1 MILSFFLG
9 KMLLG
14 WNFKTC
20 HGSQGSRAPVTPS
33 EMPVPTFVSGALKI
47 FGPIGTPRF
56 LENLFVILFI
66 PTGSWVILRFNTL
79 KGSPMKKIRLFGN
92 NPTDRQRRYSDASV
106 VKDLPDFAEAFS
118 NYGTRGFW
126 GCGVLAWIEWWET
139 CREMECNWRIPSK
152 LMVLLKIQKSIYPPE
167 VYIYKAPTKNSGFF
181 TTCSFS
187 PVSRRISAPSSLMSQ
202 GVNCFLL
209 WGNEQIKRSTV
220 GFSARIVFGISWVQ
234 RWIRLQHF
242 CGEATNIANVLFDTL
257 LHLCHQ
263 NYITAY
269 DQTCLSRKKY
279 RDSLGCIPE
288 I

>member
-1 MILSFFLG
+1 MILSFFFG

-33 EMPVPTFVSGALKI
+33 EMPVPTFVCGALKI

-118 NYGTRGFW
+118 NTRGFW
-126 GCGVLAWIEWWET
+126 GCGGIGL
-139 CREMECNWRIPSK
+139 
-152 LMVLLKIQKSIYPPE
+152 
-167 VYIYKAPTKNSGFF
+167 NS
-181 TTCSFS
+181 
-187 PVSRRISAPSSLMSQ
+187 VVR
-202 GVNCFLL
+202 
-209 WGNEQIKRSTV
+209 
-220 GFSARIVFGISWVQ
+220 
-234 RWIRLQHF
+234 
-242 CGEATNIANVLFDTL
+242 NI
-257 LHLCHQ
+257 
-263 NYITAY
+263 
-269 DQTCLSRKKY
+269 
-279 RDSLGCIPE
+279 
-288 I
+288 